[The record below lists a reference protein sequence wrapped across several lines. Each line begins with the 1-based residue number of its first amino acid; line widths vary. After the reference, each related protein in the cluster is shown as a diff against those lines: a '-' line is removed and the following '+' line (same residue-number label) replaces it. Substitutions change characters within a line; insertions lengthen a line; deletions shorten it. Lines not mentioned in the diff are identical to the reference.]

1 MGLSRLKW
9 VFLGTGLVFLG
20 IMEVARRLIQPYLDS
35 WGGHLLMSGVVLT
48 GILFYFGATFEL
60 VSRMQ
65 ERLARQNRELLALHD
80 ATSDIYG
87 ELALSTVLQ
96 KVVDTARQLLEARY
110 GALAVVG
117 EDGQIDQFLV
127 SGIDPAVA
135 DRIPHPPRGRGLLGV
150 VMNEGQRLRLADM
163 SRDPRSAGFPEGHP
177 PMRSLLAVPICCQGP
192 FLGNL
197 YLADKESAAEFTAE
211 DEDTLER
218 FASAAGI
225 AIDNVYLHQRTQAF
239 AVTEERLRIA
249 REMHDG
255 MAQVVAYVNTKAQAV
270 QAFMAKGNHQE
281 ASKQLDELAKASRD
295 VYHEIRE
302 GILALRTGL
311 GPDLPLAQS
320 LGEYVERWREQSGI
334 RADIEIRGCPSLTPL
349 AELQLLRILQEA
361 LSNVRKHSRA
371 DLARVRLAQQNGKIY
386 AEVQDD
392 GHGFDQEAVH
402 REGFPRFGLAIM
414 RERAQSIGAEL
425 SIESAPGQGT
435 RVSVEVPVIRDESS
449 ATTQEVQHAHRD
461 RG

>member
-1 MGLSRLKW
+1 MSLSRLKW

-65 ERLARQNRELLALHD
+65 ERLERQNRELLALHD

-87 ELALSTVLQ
+87 ELALSAVLQ

-127 SGIDPAVA
+127 SGIPPEVA
-135 DRIPHPPRGRGLLGV
+135 AGIAHPPRGRGLLGV
-150 VMNEGQRLRLADM
+150 VMDEGQRLRMADM
-163 SRDPRSAGFPEGHP
+163 KQHPRSVGFPEGHP
-177 PMRSLLAVPICCQGP
+177 PMGSLLAVPIACQGP
-192 FLGNL
+192 FRGNL
-197 YLADKESAAEFTAE
+197 YLTDKETASEFGPE

-270 QAFMAKGNHQE
+270 QAYMAKGHHDV
-281 ASKQLDELAKASRD
+281 ASQQLDELAKASRD

-311 GPDLPLAQS
+311 GPDQPLAQS
-320 LGEYVERWREQSGI
+320 LAEYIERWEEQSGI
-334 RADIEIRGCPSLTPL
+334 HADMQIEGCPSLTPL

-361 LSNVRKHSRA
+361 LSNVRKHARA
-371 DLARVRLAQQNGKIY
+371 DRAKVRLAQHNGKIY
-386 AEVQDD
+386 AEVQDN
-392 GHGFDQEAVH
+392 GHGFDQETIH

-414 RERAQSIGAEL
+414 RERAQSIGADL
-425 SIESAPGQGT
+425 SIQSAPGEGT
-435 RVSVEVPVIRDESS
+435 RVSVEVPVIRDESR
-449 ATTQEVQHAHRD
+449 Q
-461 RG
+461 